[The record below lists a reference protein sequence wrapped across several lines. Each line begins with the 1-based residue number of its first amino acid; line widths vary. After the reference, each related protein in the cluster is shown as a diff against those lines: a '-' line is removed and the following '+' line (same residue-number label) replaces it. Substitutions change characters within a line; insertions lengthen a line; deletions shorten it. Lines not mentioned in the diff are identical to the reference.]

1 MQHQMQLIAQLE
13 DTDRQIRGEIRGEK
27 NSTDYLKRLKEAR
40 TVYREDLIDCV
51 RKCTWY
57 RVTMFARWKL
67 RGMYATCMWLV
78 QLLLVLSKRDP
89 LFSFVPEFYVETLV
103 DSFHALRRSDP
114 PFVTPSS
121 LLQQGLSPLVIKP
134 LRTLVVVSAVVAF
147 GGQYS

>member
-1 MQHQMQLIAQLE
+1 
-13 DTDRQIRGEIRGEK
+13 
-27 NSTDYLKRLKEAR
+27 
-40 TVYREDLIDCV
+40 
-51 RKCTWY
+51 
-57 RVTMFARWKL
+57 MFARWKL

-121 LLQQGLSPLVIKP
+121 LLQQGLSPLVRMLLP
-134 LRTLVVVSAVVAF
+134 FV
-147 GGQYS
+147 